1 MKKTD
6 PIISVQT
13 SVYALDGDVRPA
25 VYTFLEA
32 LDASGIDRE
41 TGTLSTV
48 VWGEADAV
56 WYAIRA
62 AYEATAAKHP
72 VIINTTMSNA
82 APLPARAA
90 GQR

>member
-1 MKKTD
+1 MEKTD

-25 VYTFLEA
+25 VYTFLET
-32 LDASGIDRE
+32 LDSTGIDRE

-56 WYAIRA
+56 WEALRI
-62 AYEATAAKHP
+62 AYEATATKHP
-72 VIINTTMSNA
+72 VIVNTTRS
-82 APLPARAA
+82 RAA
-90 GQR
+90 GLR